1 MNKKVLVTGG
11 AGYLGSV
18 LTNKLLEK
26 GCFVTVLDAAMF
38 GAESLLPYLGN
49 KNFVF
54 IKGDIR
60 DNKLLQSLFKEK
72 FDCVFHLAALVG
84 EPACDGN
91 PKLAEDINC
100 KATIGLAK
108 LAKENGADRFI
119 FTSSSSNYGVS
130 RANELADEN
139 SPLNPLTFYSKTK
152 VEAEKLLFPLN
163 DSEFTL
169 TIVRLSMLF
178 GLSPKMRF
186 NILINE
192 FVRDAYF
199 GKEVVIYKENSWRPY
214 THTQDAADAFITISE
229 TEKDLISGEV
239 FNVGT
244 ENYRKKDLIELIE
257 RQIKK
262 VNFVRKGGE
271 VNNRDYKVSFKK
283 IERILNFKPKKSV
296 ADGIKEL
303 IWAMRNNIFS
313 NPYDEK
319 YSAWINKA
327 IFNKN
332 MKNGLR
338 ELIGK

>member
-1 MNKKVLVTGG
+1 MNKKVLITGG

-26 GCFVTVLDAAMF
+26 GYFVTVLDVAMF
-38 GAESLLPYLGN
+38 GAEGLLSHFGN

-60 DNKLLQSLFKEK
+60 DNKLLKSLFKEK

-100 KATIGLAK
+100 KATLALGK

-130 RANELADEN
+130 KPNALADEN

-152 VEAEKLLFPLN
+152 VEAEKLLLPLN
-163 DSEFTL
+163 DSEFTI
-169 TIVRLSMLF
+169 TIIRLSMLF

-199 GKEVVIYKENSWRPY
+199 GKEIVIYKEKSWRPY
-214 THTQDAADAFITISE
+214 THTQDAADAFVTISE
-229 TEKDLISGEV
+229 AKKDLISGEV

-244 ENYRKKDLIELIE
+244 ENYMKKDLIALIE
-257 RQIKK
+257 KNIKNVK
-262 VNFVRKGGE
+262 ILRKGGE
-271 VNNRDYKVSFKK
+271 ANNRDYKVSFKK
-283 IERILNFKPKKSV
+283 IERMLNFKPKKSV
-296 ADGIKEL
+296 ADGIREL
-303 IWAMRNNIFS
+303 VWAMRNNIFS

-319 YSAWINKA
+319 YSAWINKT
-327 IFNKN
+327 
-332 MKNGLR
+332 GLD
-338 ELIGK
+338 

>member
-1 MNKKVLVTGG
+1 MSFTKKKILVTGG

-26 GCFVTVLDAAMF
+26 GYFVTVLDVAMF
-38 GAESLLPYLGN
+38 GAEGLLPHIGN
-49 KNFVF
+49 KNFSFVR
-54 IKGDIR
+54 GDIR
-60 DNKLLQSLFKEK
+60 DKELLRLLFKEK

-100 KATIGLAK
+100 KATLTLGK
-108 LAKENGADRFI
+108 LAKENGVDRFI
-119 FTSSSSNYGVS
+119 FISSSSNYGVS
-130 RANELADEN
+130 KPNALADEN

-152 VEAEKLLFPLN
+152 VEAEKLLLPLN
-163 DSEFTL
+163 DSEFAV

-199 GKEVVIYKENSWRPY
+199 GKDLIIYKENSWRPY
-214 THTQDAADAFITISE
+214 THTQDAADAFIAISE
-229 TEKDLISGEV
+229 GKKDLISGEI

-244 ENYRKKDLIELIE
+244 ENYKKKDLIELIE
-257 RQIKK
+257 KQIKK
-262 VNFVRKGGE
+262 VNIVRKGGE
-271 VNNRDYKVSFKK
+271 ANNRDYKVSFEK
-283 IERILNFKPKKSV
+283 IERVLNFKPKKSV
-296 ADGIKEL
+296 ADGVKEL
-303 IWAMRNNIFS
+303 IWAMENNIFS

-319 YSAWINKA
+319 YSMWINKA
-327 IFNKN
+327 I
-332 MKNGLR
+332 LD
-338 ELIGK
+338 L